1 MESRRRG
8 SSWSRKRQTPVGGSK
23 TCRCRRSQRKTS
35 LLFSALLVIA
45 VLLCASV
52 GNSQQRCSS
61 EQIPIADA
69 HFHLL
74 DFLQNSAYLDPQSGE
89 ETPPVAARSL
99 PHFES
104 HNRLKLFLQKMDE
117 ANVSHAMVSGMPFV
131 KKWSEDVPL
140 RSKYYLDSGSRVIRA
155 RDTDYV
161 VALSFMA
168 FQAAEPQRYE
178 QEFPRLAPFICGFNE
193 TDLGAVDMITKR
205 ITEFPGLWKGIG
217 EVMSHHDDL
226 TNLTTGER
234 PRANHPAMFRIFDF
248 AGEFGLPV
256 SIHHNIGP
264 ISPDGSPRPAQYLGE
279 LLEAFEEFPQTIFIY
294 AHAGISRR
302 VVVENL
308 TKILDRYVLTAH
320 QAHVLI
326 DLSWVVFEDC
336 LLDKDQNG
344 NVKHDPITGD
354 PLIRE
359 EWIDLIHKF
368 PDNFLLGSDK
378 VGDFTGDKYKKE
390 IRKFD
395 PLLRQLKPE
404 VAEKVASRNWLR
416 IVPKKGLTLPQGYKY
431 PEFRYTQRSS
441 PRKVPLGAIR
451 ASDPPVQP
459 WLQPGEE
466 RAPAPAIV
474 P

>member
-1 MESRRRG
+1 MRNES
-8 SSWSRKRQTPVGGSK
+8 SRYRLLQPKA
-23 TCRCRRSQRKTS
+23 S
-35 LLFSALLVIA
+35 LLFPAIVLIA
-45 VLLCASV
+45 VLLRVSIGAAQES
-52 GNSQQRCSS
+52 GSS
-61 EQIPIADA
+61 EGLPIADA

-89 ETPPVAARSL
+89 EMPPIAARNL

-104 HNRLKLFLQKMDE
+104 HNRIKLFLQKMDE

-131 KKWSEDVPL
+131 KKWSEDVPV
-140 RSKYYLDSGSRVIRA
+140 RSTYYLDSASRVIRA

-161 VALSFMA
+161 VALSFIA
-168 FQAAEPQRYE
+168 FQASEPQRYK

-193 TDLGAVDMITKR
+193 TDLGAVDMIAKR

-248 AGEFGLPV
+248 AGEFALPV
-256 SIHHNIGP
+256 SIHHNIAP
-264 ISPDGSPRPAQYLGE
+264 VSSDGLPRSAQYLGE
-279 LLEAFEEFPQTIFIY
+279 ILEAFEEFPQTTFIY

-302 VVVENL
+302 VVVEDL
-308 TKILDRYVLTAH
+308 TGILDCYVLTPH
-320 QAHVLI
+320 QSHVLI
-326 DLSWVVFEDC
+326 DLSWVVFEDY
-336 LLDKDQNG
+336 LLDRDHNG
-344 NVKHDPITGD
+344 DVKHAPISGE
-354 PLIRE
+354 PLIRR
-359 EWIDLIHKF
+359 EWIDLIEKF
-368 PDNFLLGSDK
+368 PGNFLLGSDK

-404 VAEKVASRNWLR
+404 VAKQVASLNWLR
-416 IVPKKGLTLPQGYKY
+416 IVPEDGLTLPEGYKY
-431 PEFRYTQRSS
+431 PEFRYTQRSG
-441 PRKVPLGAIR
+441 PRRVRLEATRYP
-451 ASDPPVQP
+451 DTPVAP
-459 WLQPGEE
+459 WLHPHKDTPQV
-466 RAPAPAIV
+466 PAIV